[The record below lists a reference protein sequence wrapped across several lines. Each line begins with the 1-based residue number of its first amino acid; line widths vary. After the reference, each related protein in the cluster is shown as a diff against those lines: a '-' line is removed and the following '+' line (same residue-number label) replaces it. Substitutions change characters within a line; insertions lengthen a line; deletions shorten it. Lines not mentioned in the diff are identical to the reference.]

1 MDVLLSDDVKKRHY
15 ILGLGSNDN
24 AEEQMAAM
32 IEALLQEFS
41 EILLSPVCQTAPSHG
56 EGPDYLNA
64 VVSLNSSLS
73 FSDLRSTCKSI
84 EARLGRVRPSP
95 VCAADI
101 DILAVWEKPEKTSAA
116 SFISEPY
123 LQPLVD
129 VVLQPLNLFSGSE
142 QAINAQSLVTVLLSD
157 GRKVGQQVVQLMA
170 RSEVVCDSM

>member
-1 MDVLLSDDVKKRHY
+1 MDVLLSDDVNRRHY
-15 ILGLGSNDN
+15 ILGLGSNDHV
-24 AEEQMAAM
+24 EEKMAAM
-32 IEALLQEFS
+32 IEALLQEFN

-64 VVSLNSSLS
+64 VVSLNSPLS

-84 EARLGRVRPSP
+84 EARLGRVRPSA

-101 DILAVWEKPEKTSAA
+101 DILAVWEKPEKTNAA

-129 VVLQPLNLFSGSE
+129 SVLQPLNLFSGSR
-142 QAINAQSLVTVLLSD
+142 QAINEQSMVDILLSD
-157 GRKVGQQVVQLMA
+157 GRQVGQQVVQLTVK
-170 RSEVVCDSM
+170 SGVVCDGF